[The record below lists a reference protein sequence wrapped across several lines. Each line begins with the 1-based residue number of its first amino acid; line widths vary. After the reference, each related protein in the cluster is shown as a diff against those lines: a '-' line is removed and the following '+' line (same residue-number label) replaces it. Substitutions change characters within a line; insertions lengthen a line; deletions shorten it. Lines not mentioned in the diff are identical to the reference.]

1 VSVDAGTSPAVV
13 QAAAAAGPARPVP
26 LLLGLAA
33 LVGLPALAGHE
44 AYFLFNA
51 SLALVSLLLATGYN
65 FLLGMAGQL
74 ALSHVAFFAIGA
86 YTSALL
92 TRDAGLPFPV
102 ALAAAIALPSLSAW
116 AIAGAAVRFVGPY
129 LAMVTFAFHAMVQTL
144 CVNWIA
150 VTNGWGGLSRIPPVR
165 LGTLLINTP
174 TRSYYLLLGAATV
187 GLYVAYRVKYSR
199 LGRALFAIRENRM
212 AARNAG
218 IDTRRTIT
226 VAFCLSGAF
235 AGLAGSL
242 LAHLVRYID
251 PTSFGF
257 QSLID
262 LLVILI
268 VGGRGNIL
276 GVSLAAAGFVF
287 ALEYLR
293 FLQDWKLMIFGL
305 LLIVLINVSP
315 DGIGGLFRWRL
326 RRTGA
331 APA

>member
-1 VSVDAGTSPAVV
+1 L
-13 QAAAAAGPARPVP
+13 P
-26 LLLGLAA
+26 LLIGLAA
-33 LVGLPALAGHE
+33 LGALPALVGHE
-44 AYFLFNA
+44 DYFLFNA
-51 SLALVSLLLATGYN
+51 SLALVSLVLANGYN
-65 FLLGMAGQL
+65 FLLGMCGQL

-92 TRDAGLPFPV
+92 TRDAGVPYPL
-102 ALAAAIALPSLSAW
+102 ALAAAVALPSLSAW
-116 AIAGAAVRFVGPY
+116 AMAAAAVRFVGPY

-144 CVNWIA
+144 LVNWIA
-150 VTNGWGGLSRIPPVR
+150 VTNGWGGLSRIPPIR
-165 LGTLLINTP
+165 LGSIPINTP
-174 TRSYYLLLGAATV
+174 TRSYYVLLAATTV
-187 GLYVAYRVKYSR
+187 ALYVAYRVKHSR
-199 LGRALFAIRENRM
+199 LGRALFAIRENRL
-212 AARNAG
+212 AARGAG

-242 LAHLVRYID
+242 LAHLVRYVD

-257 QSLID
+257 QSLVD

-276 GVSLAAAGFVF
+276 GVSVAAAGFVF

-293 FLQDWKLMIFGL
+293 FLKDWKLMVFGL
-305 LLIVLINVSP
+305 LLVVLINVSP
-315 DGIGGLFRWRL
+315 DGLGGLLRWRP

-331 APA
+331 VTA